1 MMKLAVMGS
10 GGVGGYFGGR
20 LAAQGYD
27 VTFIARGAHL
37 EAIRTNGLK
46 LESANGDVRVHP
58 ATATDTPS
66 DIGAVDY
73 VLFATKLWDTE
84 TAGEAIRPLMGSE
97 TAVISLQNGV
107 DAEERLAAILGREH
121 VMGGLAQI
129 SAIIAA
135 PGVIRHTGKM
145 AKIVFGE
152 HDGRSTPRAEELLTA
167 LRDSG
172 VYADLSDNIERSI
185 WQKFVFLVALSA
197 VTSVTRH
204 ALGPVRQDPGTRALL
219 ETVMMEAVVVARAKG
234 IDIDPGFVGDRLA
247 FFDTLPAERTS
258 SMHQD
263 RERGNRLE
271 LDWLA
276 GAVVRMGHEL
286 GVETPANVFIYTAL
300 KLSVGGKHR

>member
-10 GGVGGYFGGR
+10 GGVGGYFGAR
-20 LAAQGYD
+20 LAAQSYD

-37 EAIRTNGLK
+37 EAIRTNGLMV
-46 LESANGDVRVHP
+46 ESANGDVHVHP

-66 DIGAVDY
+66 DIGVVDY

-84 TAGEAIRPLMGSE
+84 TAGEAIRPLMGPE

-107 DAEERLAAILGREH
+107 DAEERLAVILGREH

-135 PGVIRHTGKM
+135 PGVIRHTGTM

-152 HDGRSTPRAEELLTA
+152 LDGRSTPRAEELLTA
-167 LRDSG
+167 LRESG
-172 VYADLSDNIERSI
+172 VDAELSDNIERSI
-185 WQKFVFLVALSA
+185 WQKFVFLVALSG

-204 ALGPVRQDPGTRALL
+204 ALGPVRQDPDTRALL
-219 ETVMMEAVVVARAKG
+219 ETVMMETVAVARAKG
-234 IDIDPGFVGDRLA
+234 IDIGPGFVGDRLA
-247 FFDTLPAERTS
+247 FFDTLPAEMTS

-263 RERGNRLE
+263 LERGNRLE

-286 GVETPANVFIYTAL
+286 GVETPANAFIYTAL
-300 KLSVGGKHR
+300 KLSAGGKQR